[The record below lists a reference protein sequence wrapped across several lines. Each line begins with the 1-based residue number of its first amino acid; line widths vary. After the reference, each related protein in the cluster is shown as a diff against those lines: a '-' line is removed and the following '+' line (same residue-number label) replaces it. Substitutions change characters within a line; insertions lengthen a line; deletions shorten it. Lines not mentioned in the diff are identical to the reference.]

1 MRIFSKEQDV
11 SILVTDCERRIII
24 TALKKLKEEQIREN
38 KNYDFLD
45 TIIVKTSIAQPVR
58 KRMKSNEER

>member
-1 MRIFSKEQDV
+1 MRVFSKEQDV

-58 KRMKSNEER
+58 KRMKSYEER

>member
-1 MRIFSKEQDV
+1 MRVFSKEQEV

-58 KRMKSNEER
+58 KRMKSYEER

>member
-45 TIIVKTSIAQPVR
+45 TIIVKTSIAQPVK
-58 KRMKSNEER
+58 KRMKSYEER

>member
-1 MRIFSKEQDV
+1 MRVFSKEQDV

-24 TALKKLKEEQIREN
+24 TALKKLKQEQIREN

-58 KRMKSNEER
+58 KRMKSYEER

>member
-45 TIIVKTSIAQPVR
+45 TIIIKTSIAQPVK
-58 KRMKSNEER
+58 KRMKSYEER

>member
-58 KRMKSNEER
+58 KRMKSYEER

>member
-1 MRIFSKEQDV
+1 MRVFSKEQDV

-24 TALKKLKEEQIREN
+24 TALKKLKEEQIREH

-45 TIIVKTSIAQPVR
+45 TIIVKTSIAHPVR
-58 KRMKSNEER
+58 KRMKSYEER